1 MPGRL
6 AVEQAIINNV
16 KMARSL
22 IRLRHSIEADEEL
35 NLILPVIR
43 TRLEAQAQEGRI
55 TGLSYDDLRT
65 IIYGMDAE

>member
-6 AVEQAIINNV
+6 AIEQAIINNV

-35 NLILPVIR
+35 NLVLPLIR
-43 TRLEAQAQEGRI
+43 TRLETQAQTGKI
-55 TGLSYDDLRT
+55 TGLTYEDLRT